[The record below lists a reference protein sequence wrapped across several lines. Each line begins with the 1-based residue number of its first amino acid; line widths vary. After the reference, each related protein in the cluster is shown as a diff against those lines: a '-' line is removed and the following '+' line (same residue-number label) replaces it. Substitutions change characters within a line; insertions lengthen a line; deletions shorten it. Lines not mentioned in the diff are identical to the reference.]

1 MDLELTLDAREAQ
14 GKANKRLRRDGIV
27 PGVVYG
33 KGEGSTNVQVEAKT
47 FETLYRSAG
56 RTSVVKFRLPG
67 ASRATSGFIKSVQ
80 RHPLSGKAIHVDYYL
95 VNLNVEMEV
104 DVPLVF
110 TGEAPAV
117 EETGGTLLHNLSSIH
132 VKALPTDIPHEVTV
146 DVSVLRTL
154 DVAIHVKDLSLNRD
168 LVQVLTDGETLVA
181 TVVPPRIEEEP
192 EPVLAEGEE
201 LEGEGAEGEDG
212 EAAEGEGEGGEGAPA
227 EGGEPRGESRGDTS
241 ES

>member
-1 MDLELTLDAREAQ
+1 MDLELTLDPREAQ

-33 KGEGSTNVQVEAKT
+33 KGEGSTNVQVDAKT
-47 FETLYRSAG
+47 FETLYRAAG

-80 RHPLSGKAIHVDYYL
+80 RHPLSGQAIHVDYYL
-95 VNLNVEMEV
+95 VNLKVEMEV

-117 EETGGTLLHNLSSIH
+117 EATGGTLLHNLSSVH
-132 VKALPTDIPHEVTV
+132 VKALPNDIPHEITV
-146 DVSVLRTL
+146 DVSVLTSL

-168 LVQVLTDGETLVA
+168 LVHVLTDGETLVA
-181 TVVPPRIEEEP
+181 TVVPPRVEVEEEP
-192 EPVLAEGEE
+192 VVAEGAE
-201 LEGEGAEGEDG
+201 LEGEA
-212 EAAEGEGEGGEGAPA
+212 AAEGEGPEGAERGEGEGASA
-227 EGGEPRGESRGDTS
+227 GGAESRGAEAERSDS
-241 ES
+241 

>member
-14 GKANKRLRRDGIV
+14 GKANKRLRREGIV

-33 KGEGSTNVQVEAKT
+33 KGEGSTNVQVDAKT
-47 FETLYRSAG
+47 FEALYRAAG
-56 RTSVVKFRLPG
+56 KTSVVKFRLPG

-80 RHPLSGKAIHVDYYL
+80 RHPLSGSALHVDYYL

-117 EETGGTLLHNLSSIH
+117 EETGGTLLHNLSAIH

-146 DVSVLRTL
+146 DVSVLKSL
-154 DVAIHVKDLSLNRD
+154 DVAIHVRDLSLNRD
-168 LVQVLTDGETLVA
+168 LVQVMTDGETLVA
-181 TVVPPRIEEEP
+181 TVVPPRIEVEEEP
-192 EPVLAEGEE
+192 EVAEGEE
-201 LEGEGAEGEDG
+201 LEGEAAEGAEG
-212 EAAEGEGEGGEGAPA
+212 AEGEGAPA
-227 EGGEPRGESRGDTS
+227 EGGEGASAGGEGSSEDSS

>member
-14 GKANKRLRRDGIV
+14 GKANKRLRRSGIV

-47 FETLYRSAG
+47 FETLYRAAG
-56 RTSVVKFRLPG
+56 KTSVVKFRLPG

-80 RHPLSGKAIHVDYYL
+80 RHPLTGSAIHVDYYL

-117 EETGGTLLHNLSSIH
+117 EATGGTLLYNLSSIH
-132 VKALPTDIPHEVTV
+132 VKALPADIPHEINV
-146 DVSVLRTL
+146 DVSVLTSL
-154 DVAIHVKDLSLNRD
+154 DVAIHVRDLNLNRD
-168 LVQVLTDGETLVA
+168 LVQVMTDGETLVA
-181 TVVPPRIEEEP
+181 TVVPPRVEEEP
-192 EPVLAEGEE
+192 EPEVVEGEE
-201 LEGEGAEGEDG
+201 LEGEEPEGAEGE
-212 EAAEGEGEGGEGAPA
+212 ATA
-227 EGGEPRGESRGDTS
+227 EGGESAPTDGEARAEGSSDS
-241 ES
+241 

>member
-14 GKANKRLRRDGIV
+14 GKANKRLRREGIV

-33 KGEGSTNVQVEAKT
+33 KGEGSTNVQVDAKT
-47 FETLYRSAG
+47 FEALYRAAG
-56 RTSVVKFRLPG
+56 KTSVVKFRLPG

-80 RHPLSGKAIHVDYYL
+80 RHPLSGSALHVDYYL

-117 EETGGTLLHNLSSIH
+117 EETGGTLLHNLSAIH

-146 DVSVLRTL
+146 DVSVLKSL
-154 DVAIHVKDLSLNRD
+154 DVAIHVRDLSLNRD
-168 LVQVLTDGETLVA
+168 LVQVMTDGETLVA
-181 TVVPPRIEEEP
+181 TVVPPRIEVEEEP
-192 EPVLAEGEE
+192 VVAEGEE
-201 LEGEGAEGEDG
+201 LEGEAAEGAEG
-212 EAAEGEGEGGEGAPA
+212 AEGEGAPA
-227 EGGEPRGESRGDTS
+227 EGGEGASAGGEGSS
-241 ES
+241 EDSSDS

>member
-14 GKANKRLRRDGIV
+14 GKANKRLRRAGIV

-33 KGEGSTNVQVEAKT
+33 KGEASTNVQVDAKT
-47 FETLYRSAG
+47 FETLYRAAG
-56 RTSVVKFRLPG
+56 KTSVVKFRLG
-67 ASRATSGFIKSVQ
+67 ASRATSGFIRSVQ
-80 RHPLSGKAIHVDYYL
+80 RNPLTGSPIHVDYLL

-117 EETGGTLLHNLSSIH
+117 EETGGTLLHNLSTIR
-132 VKALPTDIPHEVTV
+132 VKALPTDIPHEVEV
-146 DVSVLRTL
+146 NVSTLVSL

-168 LVQVLTDGETLVA
+168 LVQVLTDGETLVS
-181 TVVPPRIEEEP
+181 TVVPPRVEIEEEP
-192 EPVLAEGEE
+192 VVAEGEE
-201 LEGEGAEGEDG
+201 LEGEGIEEGAE
-212 EAAEGEGEGGEGAPA
+212 GEGAPA
-227 EGGEPRGESRGDTS
+227 EGGEGAAEGSSEDSS